1 MHGAAARKMQAAC
14 ALAKPAPTAARK
26 ALGTRRRARN
36 ALRER
41 GVAPLRGG
49 ASQAS
54 RAGGV
59 DAAAQGMGVQ
69 QEHADGGAAMG
80 VGRECVEMQ
89 GGLRASSAA
98 VKRSAWCPW
107 NMVAAAWQEKTGP
120 RSRHTAATVTR

>member
-1 MHGAAARKMQAAC
+1 MCAAARAAQVES
-14 ALAKPAPTAARK
+14 AAQLRERCRRRVPWQSP
-26 ALGTRRRARN
+26 RRRARD
-36 ALRER
+36 ALREG
-41 GVAPLRGG
+41 GVARLRGG

-120 RSRHTAATVTR
+120 RSRHTDVTVAR